1 MPTMK
6 PPKLPGTEKFKFSD
20 KRYEELRQKSSANS
34 ESVPKTVFP
43 SNSFVRG
50 IASRS
55 TCPSRPTSLN
65 TCDSPSPFVRYDSIR
80 KPFFPIST
88 RMSARVLTLTHLPL
102 DSFDLRHS
110 NLSNKSSTKCVT
122 NSRRMSIACDSR
134 ESSLITGSRMSL
146 LSNSSGSHS
155 SSSSAQP
162 SPRPSLDRSLCPTK
176 WIKSAHRLS
185 TASQSSCETTS
196 GSEMSESFWFTRK

>member
-1 MPTMK
+1 MK

-20 KRYEELRQKSSANS
+20 KRYEELRQKSSANDD
-34 ESVPKTVFP
+34 SVPKTVFP
-43 SNSFVRG
+43 PNSFVRG
-50 IASRS
+50 IVSRS
-55 TCPSRPTSLN
+55 TCPSRPTSLS
-65 TCDSPSPFVRYDSIR
+65 TCDSPPPFVRYDSIR
-80 KPFFPIST
+80 KPIFPIST

-110 NLSNKSSTKCVT
+110 NLSNRSLSKISP

-134 ESSLITGSRMSL
+134 EASLITGSRMSL
-146 LSNSSGSHS
+146 LSNSSGSQSCAS
-155 SSSSAQP
+155 SAPSAQP

-176 WIKSAHRLS
+176 WMKSAHRLS

-196 GSEMSESFWFTRK
+196 GLELSENFWFNRK